1 MFHRPSFSPVSFSR
15 ISFNGASQPV
25 VQDGRSGYWR
35 LFFTQLQEQ
44 SEQGEIAV
52 DVTTVDAKPVTVK
65 SVKPVKKVRAPEK
78 VEPTYVEPE
87 SPPFR
92 PLPMY
97 QREALPHDFT
107 PSILNTQND
116 LTRMYV
122 QFIKISIES
131 KLQLDAANDEGDVE
145 LLLLVA

>member
-1 MFHRPSFSPVSFSR
+1 VFHRPSFSPVSFSR
-15 ISFNGASQPV
+15 VSFNGASQPV

-44 SEQGEIAV
+44 SEQPKKSVE
-52 DVTTVDAKPVTVK
+52 VTSTDTKPVTVK
-65 SVKPVKKVRAPEK
+65 PVKRTRVQSHTE
-78 VEPTYVEPE
+78 VIDVEPE

-97 QREALPHDFT
+97 QRKDLAHDFT
-107 PSILNTQND
+107 PSILNVEND

-131 KLQLDAANDEGDVE
+131 KLQLDAANDEDDVE